1 MEDFHGFLDKSRALS
16 QKDTKSQD
24 TATCVHI
31 YVYICINLYVMC
43 IHPGLDACIQRK
55 KDAKKQASA
64 EKDKAAKVMLGLL
77 KQSQDE
83 AKAVL
88 ATAHERS
95 QEKEREKEWKR
106 QWERER
112 EKESRRHRDLE
123 EEDVQENESGE
134 YSLFALALKVRAS

>member
-1 MEDFHGFLDKSRALS
+1 
-16 QKDTKSQD
+16 
-24 TATCVHI
+24 
-31 YVYICINLYVMC
+31 MC